1 MHDGRQFLE
10 FVRLPVFER
19 HARGLLDEDDVREIE
34 QELMQDPTAG
44 NVIAGTGGLRKLRYA
59 VGGKGKS
66 GGVRIIYFHRSK
78 KGRLYLVTVYHKSA
92 KDNLTKAERNEMK
105 RLTAALD
112 GEA

>member
-1 MHDGRQFLE
+1 MHDARQFLE

-19 HARGLLDEDDVREIE
+19 QARGLLDEDDVREIE

-66 GGVRIIYFHRSK
+66 GGVRIIYFHRNK